1 MFLESHPSKYDFP
14 YLIFAIHYQLSPS
27 NINISPSNI
36 NIKGVCFWGGG
47 GVLCVELTEK
57 AKENNKK

>member
-27 NINISPSNI
+27 NINI
-36 NIKGVCFWGGG
+36 KGVCFWGGG
-47 GVLCVELTEK
+47 GVLCVEPTEK
-57 AKENNKK
+57 AKKSNKK

>member
-27 NINISPSNI
+27 NIN
-36 NIKGVCFWGGG
+36 KGVCFWGGG
-47 GVLCVELTEK
+47 GGLCVEPTEK
-57 AKENNKK
+57 AKKSNKK